1 MRKIVLVIASLLIAS
16 AMLCNNNNNMKV
28 KQKKQIND
36 YYPMTTIVRE
46 IDNKNNTVTVENND
60 GELFQFIGIEDWQIN
75 DVCSLMLD
83 NNGTENI
90 YDDIIIKTIY
100 NGNINLYLTR

>member
-1 MRKIVLVIASLLIAS
+1 MRKIVLVIASLLIGS
-16 AMLCNNNNNMKV
+16 TMLCDNNNTKF
-28 KQKKQIND
+28 KHTKQIND
-36 YYPMTTIVRE
+36 CYPMTTIVRE
-46 IDNKNNTVTVENND
+46 IDNKNDIVTVENND

-75 DVCSLMLD
+75 DICTLMLN

>member
-1 MRKIVLVIASLLIAS
+1 MKKIVLVISSLLIGS
-16 AMLCNNNNNMKV
+16 TMLCDNNNTKV

-36 YYPMTTIVRE
+36 YYSMTIIVRE

-75 DVCSLMLD
+75 DICSLMLD
-83 NNGTENI
+83 NNGTEKNI

>member
-16 AMLCNNNNNMKV
+16 AMLCNNNNTKV
-28 KQKKQIND
+28 KHTKQIND

-83 NNGTENI
+83 DNGTENI
-90 YDDIIIKTIY
+90 YEDIFIKTIY

>member
-1 MRKIVLVIASLLIAS
+1 MKKIVLVISSLLIAS
-16 AMLCNNNNNMKV
+16 TMLCNNNNTKV

-46 IDNKNNTVTVENND
+46 IDNKNDIVTVENND

-75 DVCSLMLD
+75 DICSLMLD
-83 NNGTENI
+83 NNGTEKNI